1 MQSFK
6 ERAERFYEGLSNMLY
21 TLAGTLLILVSF
33 AMILVALWN
42 VVQALRTGRVV
53 GPVLD
58 AISFIV
64 IAIAVLDVGKYL
76 MDEEVFR
83 DRELG
88 SPSEARR
95 ALTKFLA
102 ILIIALSLEALMFVF
117 ESGKEDVRTLI
128 YPTALLLGVGLLVVA
143 LGLYQRFSKAV
154 EKMDR

>member
-1 MQSFK
+1 MPLSKKQM
-6 ERAERFYEGLSNMLY
+6 ERLYEGVSNVLY

-33 AMILVALWN
+33 AMILVAVWN
-42 VVQALRTGRVV
+42 VVQALGSGRVV
-53 GPVLD
+53 GPILD

-64 IAIAVLDVGKYL
+64 IAIAVFDVGKYL

-117 ESGKEDVRTLI
+117 ESGKADVRSLV
-128 YPTALLLGVGLLVVA
+128 YPTGLLLGVALLVVA
-143 LGLYQRFSKAV
+143 LGLYQRLSKAV
-154 EKMDR
+154 EEMEE